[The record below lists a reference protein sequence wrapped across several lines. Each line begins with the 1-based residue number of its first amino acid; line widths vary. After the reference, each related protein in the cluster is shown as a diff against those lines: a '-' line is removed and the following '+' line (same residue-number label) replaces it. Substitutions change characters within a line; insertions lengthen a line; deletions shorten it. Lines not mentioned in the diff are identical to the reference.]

1 MSNLLPLRGV
11 SLNLETAVP
20 GGTVRGV
27 RGLSAASA
35 QIARNWLEHVA
46 RTQTHEFVRGFA
58 PARSAENV
66 AEGARAFAEGAARA
80 AAALVDGA
88 YGGQARLPR
97 GAERRRGLAPP
108 RDADAGQ
115 GAASSA
121 WRAAAAGAATLARAL
136 SVEALGVAAG
146 VAAGATAVLETADD
160 ALAERFFAE
169 RDERDER
176 NDRAFSGRPER
187 THGTGRCL
195 LVENGASTRHDDSDD
210 SDDSS
215 FNRKISNVSARAM
228 AKAASR
234 ASDAAPHPADARE
247 GARRAAASLRRGLG
261 VAVAA
266 ARDVGRD
273 VGVARDA
280 LSAKTSKTSGVAALL
295 PSAALAST
303 ALTVAAARA
312 ARDVARGAKR
322 SMARASVPGFP
333 DVRAAS
339 KHRSSS
345 ATRSALREGSSG
357 KKSATARLAAL
368 AFESDADDAW
378 VDDLDDD
385 SDDFFDD
392 DGNDDDA
399 SKSDASESRLSR

>member
-1 MSNLLPLRGV
+1 
-11 SLNLETAVP
+11 
-20 GGTVRGV
+20 
-27 RGLSAASA
+27 
-35 QIARNWLEHVA
+35 
-46 RTQTHEFVRGFA
+46 
-58 PARSAENV
+58 
-66 AEGARAFAEGAARA
+66 
-80 AAALVDGA
+80 
-88 YGGQARLPR
+88 
-97 GAERRRGLAPP
+97 
-108 RDADAGQ
+108 
-115 GAASSA
+115 
-121 WRAAAAGAATLARAL
+121 
-136 SVEALGVAAG
+136 
-146 VAAGATAVLETADD
+146 
-160 ALAERFFAE
+160 
-169 RDERDER
+169 
-176 NDRAFSGRPER
+176 
-187 THGTGRCL
+187 
-195 LVENGASTRHDDSDD
+195 
-210 SDDSS
+210 
-215 FNRKISNVSARAM
+215 M

-333 DVRAAS
+333 DVRAAP

>member
-1 MSNLLPLRGV
+1 MPSLLTLDLRVNQLG
-11 SLNLETAVP
+11 
-20 GGTVRGV
+20 
-27 RGLSAASA
+27 
-35 QIARNWLEHVA
+35 
-46 RTQTHEFVRGFA
+46 
-58 PARSAENV
+58 
-66 AEGARAFAEGAARA
+66 
-80 AAALVDGA
+80 
-88 YGGQARLPR
+88 
-97 GAERRRGLAPP
+97 
-108 RDADAGQ
+108 DA
-115 GAASSA
+115 
-121 WRAAAAGAATLARAL
+121 
-136 SVEALGVAAG
+136 
-146 VAAGATAVLETADD
+146 
-160 ALAERFFAE
+160 
-169 RDERDER
+169 
-176 NDRAFSGRPER
+176 
-187 THGTGRCL
+187 
-195 LVENGASTRHDDSDD
+195 
-210 SDDSS
+210 
-215 FNRKISNVSARAM
+215 
-228 AKAASR
+228 
-234 ASDAAPHPADARE
+234 
-247 GARRAAASLRRGLG
+247 
-261 VAVAA
+261 
-266 ARDVGRD
+266 
-273 VGVARDA
+273 
-280 LSAKTSKTSGVAALL
+280 GVAALL